1 MVAGVESVAAG
12 VFEMFDQN
20 AGTAA
25 SEILDVVY
33 LEEQW
38 VVPVLGQVRVQT
50 LASSPALLD
59 VVSPYMS
66 TAERSPGYP
75 FYYSC

>member
-1 MVAGVESVAAG
+1 MAAGVESVAAG

-50 LASSPALLD
+50 LA
-59 VVSPYMS
+59 
-66 TAERSPGYP
+66 
-75 FYYSC
+75 